1 MLRDVKTTVSDG
13 LLGFAAATGDGL
25 SVKIGASPIVSDGP
39 VIITGNMDAAKIRE
53 RLGLSPLAD
62 AAMDAVQGGAGRIFC
77 FPVTATT
84 AGTLSGV
91 EKTGKG
97 GGTLTVSGAPTNA
110 FQAVV
115 QMTAQGGLNT
125 AAFKLSINGGHSYTD
140 EITVPVTG
148 SYAVEGT
155 GLTIQF
161 SEAEEEDQKPASFLA
176 GDTFTFS
183 STAPAMTNGD
193 VLAAADKLKAFSQAF
208 EFIHIVGESG
218 LPLWQAMSES
228 QRELMD
234 TYHKPAFVLLEAA
247 PPAAEADLH
256 DWAFQMEADRQKVRN
271 SNIQV
276 CAAWGQLV
284 RLDGT
289 TQAVNLAGLVS
300 GRYAMAPVQE
310 SIGKTRIEAGYGFPQ
325 NRLLKLLPE
334 GYDSTIIELLDNAGY
349 LTVRE
354 YDGLDDRYVYH
365 TKMMCPDGSDYR
377 YAEDVRVRNKIIR
390 EVRKTALQFKND
402 DIDLENIQG
411 ELETRAKFIAAP
423 LDRMA
428 ESKELSSYEIT
439 VLDGHEKTFLE
450 DETMRIKLRYL
461 SRGYIREVAIDLGR
475 APVST

>member
-1 MLRDVKTTVSDG
+1 
-13 LLGFAAATGDGL
+13 
-25 SVKIGASPIVSDGP
+25 
-39 VIITGNMDAAKIRE
+39 
-53 RLGLSPLAD
+53 
-62 AAMDAVQGGAGRIFC
+62 
-77 FPVTATT
+77 
-84 AGTLSGV
+84 
-91 EKTGKG
+91 
-97 GGTLTVSGAPTNA
+97 
-110 FQAVV
+110 
-115 QMTAQGGLNT
+115 
-125 AAFKLSINGGHSYTD
+125 
-140 EITVPVTG
+140 
-148 SYAVEGT
+148 
-155 GLTIQF
+155 
-161 SEAEEEDQKPASFLA
+161 
-176 GDTFTFS
+176 
-183 STAPAMTNGD
+183 MTNGD

-256 DWAFQMEADRQKVRN
+256 DWAFQMEADRRKVRN

-423 LDRMA
+423 LDRMV

-475 APVST
+475 APVSA